1 MMSSVTERATIRLR
15 GCCGGRAI
23 ASATAVSTLR
33 HVFAAALVL
42 AASTAFAQAGRG
54 QAPAPADIPP
64 QPLSALA
71 PSNIAKARPPAPFD
85 LTGNWFI
92 QGGVQGWL
100 FGRTANVLPKLTP
113 AAQKHF
119 DAYTQATKEG
129 KVYRDDIG
137 KCWPAGMP
145 IIMTRVWP
153 IAMIQKPTAIYMV
166 SGFMNS
172 FRTIFLD
179 GRKHTDPDI
188 VVRTFNGE
196 SIGRWEGDTL
206 VVDTRHFTDLPYH
219 WVDQGIPASPD
230 FRMIER
236 YKLINDGKVLEGEWT
251 LIDPQNWEG
260 EWKGVR
266 RWNRVDDIDIEEVSC
281 LPDLNEHL
289 QSTSSKVHVN

>member
-1 MMSSVTERATIRLR
+1 MTSLLR
-15 GCCGGRAI
+15 RQIPAI
-23 ASATAVSTLR
+23 CVAFSL
-33 HVFAAALVL
+33 AAA
-42 AASTAFAQAGRG
+42 ATYAQAPTGRGQGAGRG
-54 QAPAPADIPP
+54 AVAPAPAVPAD
-64 QPLSALA
+64 PLSALA
-71 PSNIAKARPPAPFD
+71 PENLAKPRPKAPFD

-92 QGGVQGWL
+92 AGGVPGGGWL
-100 FGRTANVLPKLTP
+100 FGRTAEVLPKLTP

-119 DAYTQATKEG
+119 DAYTAAFKAG

-153 IAMIQKPTAIYMV
+153 IAMIQLPTAIYMI
-166 SGFMNS
+166 SEFMNS
-172 FRTIFLD
+172 LRVIYLD
-179 GRKHTDPDI
+179 GRTHTDPDI

-206 VVDTRHFTDLPYH
+206 VVDTRNFTDLDKH
-219 WVDQGIPASPD
+219 WVDQGIPASKD

-236 YKLINDGKVLEGEWT
+236 YRLINNGNVLEGEWT

-260 EWKGVR
+260 EWKGTR
-266 RWNRVDDIDIEEVSC
+266 RWNRVTDHDIQEVEC

-289 QSTSSKVHVN
+289 QSTSSSVHVN